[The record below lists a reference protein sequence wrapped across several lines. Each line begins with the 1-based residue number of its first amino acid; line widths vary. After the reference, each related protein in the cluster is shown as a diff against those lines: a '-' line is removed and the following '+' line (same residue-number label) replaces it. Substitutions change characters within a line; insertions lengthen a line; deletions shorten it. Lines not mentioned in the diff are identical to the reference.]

1 METKDKGTVTIEKG
15 NKKQV
20 ACHKFTSEE
29 LNRELMVHENV
40 DCKNHTSVS
49 DCRTGYRLFGLPQA
63 VSSVKPSEIDEALKA
78 FINRYTKEGIAEE
91 FQRIENI
98 QQTQLKKD

>member
-15 NKKQV
+15 NKKQIT
-20 ACHKFTSEE
+20 CHKFTCKE

-49 DCRTGYRLFGLPQA
+49 DYKTGYRLFGLPQT
-63 VSSVKPSEIDEALKA
+63 VSSVKSSEVEEALKA

-98 QQTQLKKD
+98 QQTQTKKD